1 MQKIK
6 LAVIG
11 TLMRGLD
18 LNGNLIEAGAE
29 FLRETKTARAYRM
42 WSIDGKYPAMQKVTA
57 GGASLTVEVWEL
69 TNDAL
74 IDVLRKE
81 PPGLCIGLILL
92 KDGDQVLGVL
102 GEAWICEGKEE
113 ITAHGGWREYVSS

>member
-57 GGASLTVEVWEL
+57 GWGITHRGSMGTNQRRFDRRAEKRTTGPVYRAHPVE
-69 TNDAL
+69 
-74 IDVLRKE
+74 R
-81 PPGLCIGLILL
+81 
-92 KDGDQVLGVL
+92 
-102 GEAWICEGKEE
+102 
-113 ITAHGGWREYVSS
+113 R